1 MNLAASRTTT
11 PAELAKAA
19 LRRLALARQAPTP
32 ENYARAWAEEAGGTV
47 PARAGEL
54 APDRELE
61 AQGQAWAALVENLA
75 AGLERGGRQWTAAR
89 RKQSLQR
96 VLQSSRNDP
105 ARLLQRLQ
113 PLVHAWQGDLALE
126 APELTEPAA
135 GSDAAADAA
144 TPAREAAAAPQAGPE
159 DGRQRAVAA
168 LAGALDSAL
177 PAGDARAVELAQ
189 RLAALAERL
198 AGEGAGAAVVSELDA
213 ACAEIQRWFGQ
224 QHRLVDQLAALCREL
239 TQGLSE
245 LAEDGSWV
253 RGQCAGLEAQLAEG
267 LSLRALRAAG
277 DALRKTRR
285 HQQRLCGERAA
296 ARDALKQLLA
306 HMLGE
311 VGELGQHTGV
321 FMQSVQRHAEGIASA
336 DSVEGL
342 TEVVQAMLAESRA
355 VHDAVGA
362 SQARLQAQHSRA
374 TELEERV
381 HALEAELRRISDEAS
396 TDALTQVANRRGLEQ
411 AFAAESA
418 RCAAGA
424 GAGLAVGLIDIDNFK
439 KLNDRLGHAAGDR
452 ALKALAAAVRERLRP
467 LDHVARFGGEE
478 FVVLLPDTELDAAGQ
493 TLTRL
498 QRSLSASLFL
508 HEGEEVFVTFSA
520 GVTLWRAGETL
531 EAALARADEAL
542 YEAKQTG
549 KNRTCQA

>member
-1 MNLAASRTTT
+1 MNLVDPRATT

-19 LRRLALARQAPTP
+19 LKRLALARQAPTP
-32 ENYARAWAEEAGGTV
+32 ENYARAWAEETGGAS
-47 PARAGEL
+47 PARADD
-54 APDRELE
+54 AAASRELE
-61 AQGQAWAALVENLA
+61 AQGQAWASLTERLV

-96 VLQSSRNDP
+96 VLQTSRNDP
-105 ARLLQRLQ
+105 ARLLQRLK
-113 PLVHAWQGDLALE
+113 PLVQAWHGDHALD
-126 APELTEPAA
+126 APELAESIEASGAA
-135 GSDAAADAA
+135 DDAAA
-144 TPAREAAAAPQAGPE
+144 PARAADAVSHIRPG
-159 DGRQRAVAA
+159 DGGRRAVAA
-168 LAGALDSAL
+168 LAGALESAL
-177 PAGDARAVELAQ
+177 PASDARAAELAQ
-189 RLAALAERL
+189 RLAALGDRL
-198 AGEGAGAAVVSELDA
+198 AGAGADATQAPELDA
-213 ACAEIQRWFGQ
+213 TCAEAQRWFGQ
-224 QHRLVDQLAALCREL
+224 HHRLVDQLAALCREL

-245 LAEDGSWV
+245 LAEDSSWV

-267 LSLRALRAAG
+267 LSLRALRAAA
-277 DALRKTRR
+277 DALRETRR

-321 FMQSVQRHAEGIASA
+321 FMQAVQRHAEGIAGA

-342 TEVVQAMLAESRA
+342 TEVVQAMLADSRA

-362 SQARLQAQHSRA
+362 SQVRLQAQQSRA
-374 TELEERV
+374 SELEERV
-381 HALEAELRRISDEAS
+381 RSLEAELRRISDEAS

-411 AFAAESA
+411 AFAAEST
-418 RCAAGA
+418 RCAGGSA
-424 GAGLAVGLIDIDNFK
+424 LAVGLIDIDNFK
-439 KLNDRLGHAAGDR
+439 RLNDRLGHAAGDR

-478 FVVLLPDTELDAAGQ
+478 FVVLLPDTELDAAAQ

-520 GVTLWRAGETL
+520 GVTLWRPGEAL

-549 KNRTCQA
+549 KNRTCRT